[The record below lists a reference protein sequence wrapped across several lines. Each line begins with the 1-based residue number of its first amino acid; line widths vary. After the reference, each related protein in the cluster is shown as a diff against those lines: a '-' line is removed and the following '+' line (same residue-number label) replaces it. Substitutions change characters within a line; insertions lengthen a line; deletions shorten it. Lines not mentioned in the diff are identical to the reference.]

1 MKLAFLLL
9 TMAILASSSRA
20 FILPGTPEQTNIAN
34 EYQTAESA
42 EAGENQIAKDL
53 EHFLGKPLTT
63 MSFAGT
69 TRLNIYRVQGR
80 KNYHSKSLYQFSPAA
95 ILDSSSITHWYSGV
109 NSQLYFGFRVQMW
122 NETIQQAVATHLTR
136 VTGKKV
142 RTYQVESIPF
152 DRVILTRSSDVEED
166 GRYHMAQP
174 MIPYTQTVGFSL
186 ACYDKAECQQLAEQF
201 SKEPE
206 QFDKFKVAYSMD
218 SRRETE
224 TKIVQVTQSML
235 TQTNQL
241 FSQISQRFPRTNE
254 ILLSVGDAQRL
265 LWRAISDIVRE
276 SFGEQPEAIVRR
288 DSRQKI
294 YDQLEKVVVAAK
306 LTISTADDAKWPTV
320 YWEDPLSRP
329 DAIARSLNERKRHL
343 VHHDDDNFDVQEE
356 QQQQSSSD
364 WKTRSKEAIDALYD
378 QHKEFVSFDGEKFV
392 PKPIQL
398 YRIKLNAI
406 REGRVWKDLGRL
418 EVNYHAG
425 AEMTGPIIHSAS
437 TSYSL
442 GLVLPASAELEEE
455 IPNNCEEKK
464 SVISR
469 LIDGQILIVRI
480 KNARTGEY
488 LYPGRDEF
496 SQDAKRRRVFTW
508 RNKDEPLGLWAEWRL
523 TGLWKAGVFR
533 VRFTSLRFPH
543 EYLYPSTDEFSYDKD
558 RRRVFTWRQYSKP
571 EDVHTWADG
580 AADWLL
586 DTYRVNTEQFP
597 NRYALFSPK
606 RREYLYV
613 APDQLALDETRHR
626 VFTWRGPENEVW
638 VGLKNQWDIEVVRS
652 L

>member
-1 MKLAFLLL
+1 MKLAVLLL
-9 TMAILASSSRA
+9 TMDILASTRA

-34 EYQTAESA
+34 VHQTNELAEV
-42 EAGENQIAKDL
+42 GENQIAKEL
-53 EHFLGKPLTT
+53 EHLLGKPLTT

-69 TRLNIYRVQGR
+69 TGLNIYRVQGR

-95 ILDSSSITHWYSGV
+95 ILDSSSITQWYSGV
-109 NSQLYFGFRVQMW
+109 NNQLYFGFRLQMW

-201 SKEPE
+201 RNEPE

-218 SRRETE
+218 SRRQTE

-265 LWRAISDIVRE
+265 LWRAVSDIVRK

-306 LTISTADDAKWPTV
+306 VTISTADDAKWPTV

-343 VHHDDDNFDVQEE
+343 VHHDDDLRRPGGTAAAAVVRRLEDPVEGGHRRLVRPAQGIGQLQRREICAQTDPAVQDQVERHPRGSRLEGSRPARSELSRGSRNDWTHRPRLLDFLFLGSRFTCVSGIGRGNSESLRGEEERHLPADRRPDFDRPDQKRPHWRVPLPWTGRVLPGRQTTPSLYVA
-356 QQQQSSSD
+356 QQGRAAGIVGRMATD
-364 WKTRSKEAIDALYD
+364 RT
-378 QHKEFVSFDGEKFV
+378 V
-392 PKPIQL
+392 
-398 YRIKLNAI
+398 
-406 REGRVWKDLGRL
+406 EGRRLPGSFHQFALPARVPVPVGRRVLLRQGSTSRLHLAPVQQTRGRPHLGRRGGRL
-418 EVNYHAG
+418 APGHLPRQHG
-425 AEMTGPIIHSAS
+425 A
-437 TSYSL
+437 
-442 GLVLPASAELEEE
+442 
-455 IPNNCEEKK
+455 IPQPLRPFQ
-464 SVISR
+464 SQATRVPLRGSR
-469 LIDGQILIVRI
+469 PVG
-480 KNARTGEY
+480 
-488 LYPGRDEF
+488 PGRD
-496 SQDAKRRRVFTW
+496 
-508 RNKDEPLGLWAEWRL
+508 PPPRL
-523 TGLWKAGVFR
+523 HLAR
-533 VRFTSLRFPH
+533 S
-543 EYLYPSTDEFSYDKD
+543 
-558 RRRVFTWRQYSKP
+558 
-571 EDVHTWADG
+571 
-580 AADWLL
+580 
-586 DTYRVNTEQFP
+586 
-597 NRYALFSPK
+597 
-606 RREYLYV
+606 RE
-613 APDQLALDETRHR
+613 
-626 VFTWRGPENEVW
+626 
-638 VGLKNQWDIEVVRS
+638 RS
-652 L
+652 LGRTQEPMGH